1 MTQHMQFIFIKR
13 LVIYVLCIICSIWQ
27 ISFAAKPNKGAAT
40 IANEA
45 KTIEPNSIP
54 VVSSE
59 AVYETAEMKTT
70 TKNTFYPSFADIV
83 EPLLPAVVNI
93 YTVHY
98 NKKLD
103 LRKKD
108 SNNERFP
115 FEQFKDLFEQFN
127 IPFQFEEMYSN
138 PRAVSLGSG
147 FIIDAT
153 GFIVTNNHVVA
164 EADEVYVKLTDDTE
178 LPAKIIGT
186 DPKTD
191 LALLKVE
198 GKDKLPFVK
207 FGDSSKARVGDWVI
221 TIGNPF
227 GGLGGTVTTGII
239 SSKGRDIDINTGN
252 IVDDFIQTDAAIN
265 KGNSGGPMF
274 NIAGEVIGVN
284 TAIFSPLGTNIG
296 IGFAIPS
303 NTAKNI
309 IEQIKK
315 SGKVSRGRL
324 GVMIQEVT
332 SEIAEGF
339 GLKEL
344 IAGALVTDVEPGGA
358 GDKAG
363 IKAGDIIVEFGDQAV
378 KNSRKLQVLVADA
391 PINKDIKIVVIRS
404 GNNHELIARITEADK
419 DITENYNKA
428 SITKNDIT
436 FNNLTDEL
444 RRKFSIKDNLD
455 GVVVTYIAKNHK
467 NYGLHVGDVVVAI
480 NQENIENVDQ
490 FNMIYENAKKLQKQ
504 NIILF
509 VKRQRINIFIAL
521 PIIH

>member
-1 MTQHMQFIFIKR
+1 MAKRMTFICIKR
-13 LVIYVLCIICSIWQ
+13 LAISILCVICTLVS
-27 ISFAAKPNKGAAT
+27 ISFAETPIKPAAIT
-40 IANEA
+40 PAPA
-45 KTIEPNSIP
+45 DLLP
-54 VVSSE
+54 VTSQAASE
-59 AVYETAEMKTT
+59 VTDLHNPI
-70 TKNTFYPSFADIV
+70 KNMFYPSFADIV

-108 SNNERFP
+108 PNHEHFP
-115 FEQFKDLFEQFN
+115 LEHFKDLFEQFN
-127 IPFQFEEMYSN
+127 IPFNFEEMYSN

-147 FIIDAT
+147 FIIDEA
-153 GFIVTNNHVVA
+153 GFVVTNNHVVID
-164 EADEVYVKLTDDTE
+164 ADEIYIKLTDDTE
-178 LPAKIIGT
+178 LPAKLIGT
-186 DPKTD
+186 DSKTD
-191 LALLKVE
+191 LALLKIE
-198 GKDKLPFVK
+198 SKDKLPFVK
-207 FGDSSKARVGDWVI
+207 FGDSGKSRVGDWVI

-239 SSKGRDIDINTGN
+239 SSKGRDIDVNTGN
-252 IVDDFIQTDAAIN
+252 MVDDFIQTDAAIN

-274 NIAGEVIGVN
+274 NMAGEVIGVN

-303 NTAKNI
+303 NTTRNI

-344 IAGALVTDVEPGGA
+344 IVGALVTDVEPGGA

-363 IKAGDIIVEFGDQAV
+363 IKPGDIIVEFADQAV
-378 KNSRKLQVLVADA
+378 KNSRKLQILVADA
-391 PINKDIKIVVIRS
+391 PINKDIKVVVIRS
-404 GNNHELIARITEADK
+404 GKNHELVANITESDK
-419 DITENYNKA
+419 DIVENYGKA

-436 FNNLTDEL
+436 FNSLTNEL
-444 RRKFSIKDNLD
+444 RHKFSIKDNLD
-455 GVVVTYIAKNHK
+455 GVIVTYIAKNHK
-467 NYGLHVGDVVVAI
+467 NHGLHVGDVVVAI
-480 NQENIENVDQ
+480 NQEKIDNVDQ
-490 FNMIYENAKKLQKQ
+490 FNAIYENARKTQKQ

-521 PIIH
+521 PILQ